1 METLNRRNT
10 ETVEIKL
17 KEMSSMIYEQSVKIN
32 SLHTALSSMSQRLD
46 LMEKMVLDLKVKL
59 TGNGASVK

>member
-1 METLNRRNT
+1 MENLNRRNT

-17 KEMSSMIYEQSVKIN
+17 REMNVKLYEQQVLIN
-32 SLHTALSSMSQRLD
+32 TLHTALSSMSQRLD
-46 LMEKMVLDLKVKL
+46 SLERMVLDLKVKL